1 MAHQVT
7 ELVSVEA
14 WSRYT
19 DSTRPVVIIV
29 TLVMGQ
35 GPELI
40 LGKAGIL
47 IGDDEEF
54 GSCDGTARDIL
65 GNEEKLEVIGSHVS

>member
-7 ELVSVEA
+7 ELVSIEA

-29 TLVMGQ
+29 TLVVGQ

-47 IGDDEEF
+47 IADNEEL
-54 GSCDGTARDIL
+54 GASDGTTSDIL
-65 GNEEKLEVIGSHVS
+65 GNEEELEVIGSHVS

>member
-1 MAHQVT
+1 MGI
-7 ELVSVEA
+7 EA

-29 TLVMGQ
+29 TLVVGQ

-47 IGDDEEF
+47 IGDHEEL
-54 GSCDGTARDIL
+54 GAGDGTTSDIL
-65 GNEEKLEVIGSHVS
+65 GNEEELEVIGSHVS

>member
-1 MAHQVT
+1 
-7 ELVSVEA
+7 
-14 WSRYT
+14 
-19 DSTRPVVIIV
+19 
-29 TLVMGQ
+29 MGQ

>member
-1 MAHQVT
+1 
-7 ELVSVEA
+7 
-14 WSRYT
+14 
-19 DSTRPVVIIV
+19 
-29 TLVMGQ
+29 MGQ

-47 IGDDEEF
+47 IADNEEF
-54 GSCDGTARDIL
+54 GSCDGTTRDIL